1 MKSKRGRLQVI
12 NKLTSKLRY
21 SHLRTMEWARLLL
34 MKKEVAVA
42 REASAADIEQGNVD
56 NFNSQHPINWH

>member
-1 MKSKRGRLQVI
+1 MKSKRGRLQVM

>member
-1 MKSKRGRLQVI
+1 
-12 NKLTSKLRY
+12 
-21 SHLRTMEWARLLL
+21 

-56 NFNSQHPINWH
+56 NFNSQHPIN

>member
-21 SHLRTMEWARLLL
+21 PHLRTMEWARLLL

>member
-1 MKSKRGRLQVI
+1 MKSKKGRLQVM
-12 NKLTSKLRY
+12 NKLTGKLRY
-21 SHLRTMEWARLLL
+21 PHLRTMERVRLLL

-56 NFNSQHPINWH
+56 KINSQHPIN